1 MRGFP
6 HEYASTELVMIDGR
20 SINETSQAGVRW
32 EDAPVQLQDIERI
45 EIIRGPNTALYGTGA
60 GSGVINI
67 ITKKPEEKPSAEI
80 DNRGGTLGMVQS
92 YQAVD
97 GSVGKMAM
105 RVSHTFQQQ
114 DGFPVASYHTGDIA
128 DFLHK
133 NVANVRASMPLSE
146 SSTLDVLSGG
156 SWENR
161 GIDDATLSPRGD
173 FSQNFQT
180 LKLSHQFSRDAA
192 VEATSS
198 RSDTSSVQPT
208 GILFGDRRQ
217 LQYDAELLHRFA
229 WADGRLNTTYGTSYR
244 HVQLDIPTVYG
255 SLNARPYLEIYRG
268 YLQQTAK
275 LTDSM
280 TMQGAAALE
289 NSSGVGTE
297 PSYQIASIYAPAPE
311 HAFRASYSLA
321 YTHRDLLPAFGD
333 MTLAGG
339 IHLIGD
345 PALNSTPYKF
355 KSYQT
360 GYYGTYFDKR
370 LQTDVSLY
378 YATIDN
384 QHHITALPPTYT
396 TIQFVNYDD
405 SITRGAELSLKYHF
419 SRSQWVYAN
428 YTYEHI
434 TDIAGD
440 RSLETDNTPAHKFN
454 IGGATSLGHG
464 LSASVDVGYKDA
476 YFITAES
483 GPGPLAAPAYWR
495 LDARLGYVWP
505 WYKNAE
511 LYVAGQNLAVSRHQ
525 EFPDGLDVPR
535 TYQGGV
541 TVKFGGKS

>member
-1 MRGFP
+1 M
-6 HEYASTELVMIDGR
+6 EL
-20 SINETSQAGVRW
+20 
-32 EDAPVQLQDIERI
+32 
-45 EIIRGPNTALYGTGA
+45 
-60 GSGVINI
+60 
-67 ITKKPEEKPSAEI
+67 
-80 DNRGGTLGMVQS
+80 
-92 YQAVD
+92 
-97 GSVGKMAM
+97 
-105 RVSHTFQQQ
+105 
-114 DGFPVASYHTGDIA
+114 
-128 DFLHK
+128 
-133 NVANVRASMPLSE
+133 
-146 SSTLDVLSGG
+146 LSGG
-156 SWENR
+156 TWENL
-161 GIDDATLSPRGD
+161 GIDDTTPSPRGD

-180 LKLSHQFSRDAA
+180 LKFSHQFSRDAA

-198 RSDTSSVQPT
+198 RSDTYSIQPA
-208 GILFGDRRQ
+208 GDLVGYRRQ
-217 LQYDAELLHRFA
+217 LQYDAEVLHRFA

-244 HVQLDIPTVYG
+244 DVLLDSPVLYG
-255 SLNARPYLEIYRG
+255 SLNAKPYLEVYRG
-268 YLQQTAK
+268 YLHQTAK
-275 LTDSM
+275 LTDKI

-333 MTLAGG
+333 LTLTGG
-339 IHLIGD
+339 TPLEGN
-345 PALNSTPYKF
+345 PALNSTPYQF
-355 KSYQT
+355 KSYET

-378 YATIDN
+378 YTTIDN
-384 QHHITALPPTYT
+384 QHHIAAVPPTFT
-396 TIQFVNYDD
+396 TLEFMDYDD
-405 SITRGAELSLKYHF
+405 SIARGAELSLKYHF

-440 RSLETDNTPAHKFN
+440 LGLETANTPAHKFN
-454 IGGATSLGHG
+454 IGGATNLGHG

-483 GPGPLAAPAYWR
+483 GPGPLAVPAYWR

-511 LYVAGQNLAVSRHQ
+511 LYVSGQNLAVSKHQ

-535 TYQGGV
+535 TIQGGV
-541 TVKFGGKS
+541 SVRFGGKG